1 MIMRNIFKF
10 MLFIALGA
18 IIFVSC
24 EEDKFTEKDAMEALQ
39 HIDLSLTV
47 QNGSANTEAVEGATV
62 TVVKDSSTVEK
73 TTDAAGSV
81 VFNDMPVGGNLSVY
95 VNKENYTKAVFTVS
109 TSTNEY
115 RKSQISKTVNIYP
128 LSGENM
134 ATVKGQL
141 TIETDL
147 TNRKRE
153 KLGNQEVRVVNNSLG
168 SNVESSFVGTTDE
181 DGNYSIK
188 VPVNADGNDDLEVK
202 FPSAIDTTQTLAMG
216 SKGMYEGS
224 YKVVT
229 IPAVY
234 YPDNYDPSDIPAIP
248 SVSATIAAPSG
259 SEGSGFELGTKPRG
273 TPFTSESE
281 LELIQGGSGY
291 HVANGNDTL
300 VPMSE
305 GVNGNTAMARVWVN
319 QTSGDQDSS
328 SIQSITVED
337 NGALYTSAPT
347 LDLSGLGGS
356 GAVFEIRF
364 ECEQLI
370 YIKNNGTGYNSIP
383 NFSVTLKWYENEKLV
398 ERSGFDMSLENITRL
413 VDGSIYPDASGYG
426 YSEDT
431 ILSYNANEITELSTS
446 SSIGQQAIMKI
457 NSNDV
462 SANDSTITDWYFE
475 QNGIGYDPA
484 NPPAVSLTSLADYG
498 SGAKFVVEVDNNGT
512 FEENDMVM
520 KDGGEGYVRNV
531 NDFQGKGYTGT
542 YGGDDY
548 SLPNGSYIHNVKP
561 GDVLRR
567 SIYYGT
573 GIRQSEE

>member
-1 MIMRNIFKF
+1 
-10 MLFIALGA
+10 
-18 IIFVSC
+18 
-24 EEDKFTEKDAMEALQ
+24 
-39 HIDLSLTV
+39 
-47 QNGSANTEAVEGATV
+47 
-62 TVVKDSSTVEK
+62 
-73 TTDAAGSV
+73 
-81 VFNDMPVGGNLSVY
+81 
-95 VNKENYTKAVFTVS
+95 
-109 TSTNEY
+109 
-115 RKSQISKTVNIYP
+115 
-128 LSGENM
+128 
-134 ATVKGQL
+134 
-141 TIETDL
+141 
-147 TNRKRE
+147 
-153 KLGNQEVRVVNNSLG
+153 
-168 SNVESSFVGTTDE
+168 
-181 DGNYSIK
+181 
-188 VPVNADGNDDLEVK
+188 
-202 FPSAIDTTQTLAMG
+202 
-216 SKGMYEGS
+216 
-224 YKVVT
+224 
-229 IPAVY
+229 
-234 YPDNYDPSDIPAIP
+234 
-248 SVSATIAAPSG
+248 
-259 SEGSGFELGTKPRG
+259 
-273 TPFTSESE
+273 
-281 LELIQGGSGY
+281 
-291 HVANGNDTL
+291 
-300 VPMSE
+300 
-305 GVNGNTAMARVWVN
+305 
-319 QTSGDQDSS
+319 
-328 SIQSITVED
+328 VED

-347 LDLSGLGGS
+347 LDLSDLGGS